1 MSDQLLRYYERE
13 LAYVRRA
20 MTAYAQRH
28 PEQAAKLHI
37 DQNSIEDPNINRLI
51 DGMALLT
58 AKTEERLDNRFP
70 EIVQGLLS
78 TLYPGYN
85 QILPSYCALQ
95 LDAPAED
102 LSEAV
107 YLPAKSP
114 VTIATPDGKQCRF
127 STLDELHIQPYSL
140 TDVSA
145 QTAPFVNKPAG
156 VRNAE
161 AVIQLRISCSDP
173 EASFAQLDVGHF
185 DFYVRGF
192 EQNSASL
199 IELLL
204 TQTESIV
211 VSDAFEQQQISVDA
225 SRMISRIADPQFNW
239 LPRYGNQFGG
249 FDMLRDYFTYPD
261 KAAYFRI
268 TELGDVMTKV
278 DTAELLLSFYV
289 RELPAEFLRLFNT
302 DVFSLNTV
310 PALNLFKQS
319 GEPMTYDFSR
329 LSVPVM
335 ADSETDSNLEV
346 IAVDGVREIH
356 SDGEYPLR
364 PLYKSSYRQ
373 PVDARQWQT
382 VQRWDKTG
390 KRHMELTINC
400 QQADLQQDRIVLAL
414 DLWCCN
420 GRHPCVIKAGA
431 LAQSQA
437 AIDLPGELKVLR
449 APSAPHYPVLDESL
463 NWRFIALLNANFASL
478 LQTDEPAAALQEVL
492 SLCNHRHT
500 CRQADSIK
508 DVSYQQQVA
517 PMTIC
522 GQNIFAAG
530 TRVNVVLDAAIMSGQ
545 SAVFAAVLNALF
557 LQFCSYDRFIEVD
570 VSHFGDD
577 RFRQTFSRMHGSQL
591 CL

>member
-20 MTAYAQRH
+20 MTAFAQRH

-85 QILPSYCALQ
+85 QILPSYTALH
-95 LDAPAED
+95 LDAAAED
-102 LSEAV
+102 LSEALF
-107 YLPAKSP
+107 LPANSP
-114 VTIATPDGKQCRF
+114 VTVTTPDGKECRF
-127 STLDELHIQPYSL
+127 NTVDSLSVQPYSL
-140 TDVSA
+140 SVVTA
-145 QTAPFVNKPAG
+145 QTAPFVNKPAS

-161 AVIQLRISCSDP
+161 AVIQLKLNCADP
-173 EASFAQLDVGHF
+173 EASFSQLDVEHF

-204 TQTESIV
+204 TQTEAIV
-211 VSDAFEQQQISVDA
+211 LSDGFDQQQVSLPA
-225 SRMISRIADPQFNW
+225 SQMVSRIADPAFNW
-239 LPRYGNQFGG
+239 LPRYGNQFTG

-268 TELGDVMTKV
+268 TDMGRSMRRIDS
-278 DTAELLLSFYV
+278 AEMLISFYV
-289 RELPAEFLRLFNT
+289 RELPAEFLRLFST
-302 DVFSLNTV
+302 EVFSLNTV
-310 PALNLFKQS
+310 PALNLFLQP
-319 GEPMTYDFSR
+319 GEPLNYDFSK
-329 LSVPVM
+329 LSMPVM
-335 ADSETDSNLEV
+335 ADSDADSNLEV
-346 IAVDGVREIH
+346 VSVDAVREIH

-382 VQRWDKTG
+382 LQRWDKLG
-390 KRHMELTINC
+390 KRHMQLTLNC
-400 QQADLQQDRIVLAL
+400 QSSDLQQDNIVLAL

-420 GRHPCVIKAGA
+420 GRQPCVIKAGTVVES
-431 LAQSQA
+431 LASV
-437 AIDLPGELKVLR
+437 DLPGELKVLR
-449 APSAPHYPVLDESL
+449 APSAPHYPELDESL

-478 LQTDEPAAALQEVL
+478 LQTDEPAAALQQVL
-492 SLCNHRHT
+492 ALCNHRHSS
-500 CRQADSIK
+500 RQADSIK
-508 DVSYQQQVA
+508 TVTYQQQVA

-522 GQNIFAAG
+522 GQNIFAPG
-530 TRVNVVLDAAIMSGQ
+530 TEVKVQLDANIMSGQ
-545 SAVFAAVLNALF
+545 SAVFAAVLNGF
-557 LQFCSYDRFIEVD
+557 YQQFCSFDRFIQVD

-577 RFRQTFSRMHGSQL
+577 RFLQSFPRVHGSQL